1 MIDALLHDYMTTL
14 RDVLDRLPIDE
25 INRVVDEI
33 LDAGERGSTIFLL
46 GNGGSAATA
55 SHFACD
61 LAKGTRR
68 PGLRPFRVIALT
80 DNVPLI
86 TAWGN
91 DTAYDRIFAEQLR
104 PLAQPDD
111 LVIGIS
117 GSGNS
122 PNVLEAIRVA
132 REAGARTI
140 GWTGFRGGKIKDL
153 VDVCVIVPSDC
164 MEQIEDTH
172 LIMEHALCTALRKV
186 RSLNGSHDQ
195 PAYRDPSH
203 QKMGTDPFVIRGA

>member
-1 MIDALLHDYMTTL
+1 MDNGLGVHIHDYTTRL
-14 RDVLDRLPIDE
+14 QDVLDRLPADDILRSIDE
-25 INRVVDEI
+25 IIE
-33 LDAGERGSTIFLL
+33 AGERGGTVFIL

-61 LAKGTRR
+61 LAKGTQR
-68 PGLRPFRVIALT
+68 PGLRPFRVMALT

-104 PLAQPDD
+104 PLVQSGD
-111 LVIGIS
+111 LVVGIS

-122 PNVLEAIRVA
+122 PNVLEAMRVA

-153 VDVCVIVPSDC
+153 VDVCVIVPSDS
-164 MEQIEDTH
+164 MEQIEDVH
-172 LIMEHALCTALRKV
+172 LILEHAVCTTLRKV
-186 RSLNGSHDQ
+186 RQ
-195 PAYRDPSH
+195 PLPA
-203 QKMGTDPFVIRGA
+203 

>member
-1 MIDALLHDYMTTL
+1 MDAFFRHYITTL
-14 RDVLDRLPIDE
+14 QDVLDQLPLDE
-25 INRVVDEI
+25 MKRVVEEI
-33 LDAGERGSTIFLL
+33 LAAGERGSTIFIL

-61 LAKGTRR
+61 LAKGTQQ
-68 PGLRPFRVIALT
+68 PGQRPFRVIALT

-104 PLAQPDD
+104 PLVQPDD

-122 PNVLEAIRVA
+122 PNVLEAMRVA
-132 REAGARTI
+132 RNGGARTI
-140 GWTGFRGGKIKDL
+140 GWTGFRGGKIKDR
-153 VDVCVIVPSDC
+153 VDVCVTVPSHS
-164 MEQIEDTH
+164 MEQIEDAH
-172 LIMEHALCTALRKV
+172 LILEHAVCTTLRKV
-186 RSLNGSHDQ
+186 RALQGIYPAERGASSDQ
-195 PAYRDPSH
+195 PMPAYP
-203 QKMGTDPFVIRGA
+203 DPFVIQGA

>member
-1 MIDALLHDYMTTL
+1 MDSMIQDYFKTL
-14 RDVLDRLPIDE
+14 QGVLNRLPVGNIT
-25 INRVVDEI
+25 RVVEEI
-33 LDAGERGSTIFLL
+33 LEAGWRGSTIFLL

-61 LAKGTRR
+61 LAKGTQIRGQR
-68 PGLRPFRVIALT
+68 SFRVIALT

-104 PLAQPDD
+104 PLVQPND

-122 PNVLEAIRVA
+122 PNVLEAMRVA
-132 REAGARTI
+132 NEAGARTI
-140 GWTGFRGGKIKDL
+140 GWTGFQGGKLKDL
-153 VDVCVIVPSDC
+153 VDLCVIVPSHS
-164 MEQIEDTH
+164 MEHIEDVH
-172 LIMEHALCTALRKV
+172 LILEHAVCTSLRTV
-186 RSLNGSHDQ
+186 RQ
-195 PAYRDPSH
+195 PAQTPSV
-203 QKMGTDPFVIRGA
+203 TAPAAA